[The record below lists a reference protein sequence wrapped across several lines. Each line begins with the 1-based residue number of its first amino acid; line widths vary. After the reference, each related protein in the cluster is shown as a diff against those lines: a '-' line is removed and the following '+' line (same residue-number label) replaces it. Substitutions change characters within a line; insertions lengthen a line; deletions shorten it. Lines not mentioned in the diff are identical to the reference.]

1 MKKLNESS
9 ELSLKRMKIARL
21 NNAQMKQVSGGNQAN
36 ASSEEIIRSS
46 LRCLFTIIVDTVNT
60 SGD

>member
-1 MKKLNESS
+1 MKKLNETS

-21 NNAQMKQVSGGNQAN
+21 NNAQMKQVAGGDQAN
-36 ASSEEIIRSS
+36 ISSEEILRSS
-46 LRCLFTIIVDTVNT
+46 WRCLFTIVVDTVNT